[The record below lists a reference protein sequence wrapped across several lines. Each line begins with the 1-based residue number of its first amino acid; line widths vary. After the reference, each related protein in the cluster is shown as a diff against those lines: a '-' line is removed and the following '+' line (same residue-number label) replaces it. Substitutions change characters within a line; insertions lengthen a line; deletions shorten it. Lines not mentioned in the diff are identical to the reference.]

1 MRPPCLHIEFTQP
14 VGGYRP
20 RFRAW
25 SDPILWRPARSE
37 VAAQRT
43 PAFMKASTCVAPLGM
58 TYFGA
63 HHNAGSGRSVR
74 EIFRDERPQSASVRK
89 RNAPLGSA
97 LSTQPPMVLMAP
109 VRQSKRKNTMSKIAA
124 GFAGVVLCPVLMFAE
139 PSFSQTPRPG
149 ISAPRPVNPS
159 QELTPSP
166 SPNSAPLP
174 PPQNSPSSQLN
185 APPSPA
191 TPGSPADTTQQNAP
205 LQPDTSQQQLTP
217 AQHKGVVSH
226 RHHEAGVDRHP
237 VGGGKV
243 DRTYVTP
250 WSGPYVIERAHGY
263 SAFVVEGRWFR
274 ARSVCP
280 GWAAGERVSFRAGPP
295 GWCTLV
301 NRTRHRAC
309 PVSCAG
315 WAAWWGL

>member
-1 MRPPCLHIEFTQP
+1 MRCPSWYD
-14 VGGYRP
+14 V
-20 RFRAW
+20 
-25 SDPILWRPARSE
+25 LWRAPQCRVGALGFARYF
-37 VAAQRT
+37 A
-43 PAFMKASTCVAPLGM
+43 MKGP
-58 TYFGA
+58 
-63 HHNAGSGRSVR
+63 NRRRSVSGTR
-74 EIFRDERPQSASVRK
+74 
-89 RNAPLGSA
+89 PLGSA
-97 LSTQPPMVLMAP
+97 LSTQPPMVLTAP